1 MKRPRKRAPGAGR
14 PPGEFGAKRA
24 TLSLR
29 LPPHIRVRLVAAKE
43 KNRRQSL
50 SEEIL
55 IRLNFSL
62 AYDCEEASRPRHIR
76 ALGEEVA
83 RIALGVEERT
93 GRPWNEDRYTQQQLS
108 KAIDRFLYKYSRGEV
123 VIPPAIKAEA
133 TRNPK
138 DTVFVDRLGETIA
151 DGMIASQKTIPEPP
165 KELGPGLQYPSSYW
179 GPWQIEQ
186 DLKPRERK

>member
-14 PPGEFGAKRA
+14 PPGELGAKRA

-43 KNRRQSL
+43 KNGRRSL

-55 IRLNFSL
+55 IRLNFTL
-62 AYDCEEASRPRHIR
+62 AYDREEANRPRHIR

-83 RIALGVEERT
+83 RIALGVEEET
-93 GRPWNEDRYTQQQLS
+93 KRPWNEDRYTQQQLS
-108 KAIDRFLYKYSRGEV
+108 KGIDRFLCKYSRGEV
-123 VIPPAIKAEA
+123 VIPPSVSAEA
-133 TRNPK
+133 ARNPENIE
-138 DTVFVDRLGETIA
+138 RLGETIA
-151 DGMIASQKTIPEPP
+151 DGIISTQKTTPEPP
-165 KELGPGLQYPSSYW
+165 KELGPGLQYPSSWW